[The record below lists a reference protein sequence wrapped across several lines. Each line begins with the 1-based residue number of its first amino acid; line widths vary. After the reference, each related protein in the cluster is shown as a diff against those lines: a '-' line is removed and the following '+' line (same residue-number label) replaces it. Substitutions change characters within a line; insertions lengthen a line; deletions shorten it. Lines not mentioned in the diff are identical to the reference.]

1 MCLVFSTCIVPERV
15 ADSYPLPYDDKQCL
29 ATENIIGAYDS
40 IPTEKRNYFALS
52 FQLLSLI
59 FQITV
64 LKKGSNHLLAVSLV
78 MVMRWYDIKHIA

>member
-1 MCLVFSTCIVPERV
+1 ML
-15 ADSYPLPYDDKQCL
+15 
-29 ATENIIGAYDS
+29 IGAYDS
-40 IPTEKRNYFALS
+40 VTIEKMNYFALT

-78 MVMRWYDIKHIA
+78 MVMRWYDTKHIA